1 MQSGVGAQQYRR
13 DVASM
18 RLCDKESQRPWERER
33 WELAKECQER
43 GVRLLRNARNEAR
56 YTAPC
61 DGLVVGG
68 TFAAEGARCI
78 VSISIVRVYTR
89 RTYMCVCESI

>member
-43 GVRLLRNARNEAR
+43 GVRLLRNARNEA
-56 YTAPC
+56 PVSFK
-61 DGLVVGG
+61 L
-68 TFAAEGARCI
+68 I
-78 VSISIVRVYTR
+78 VSFILLSNYEVGLWLGP
-89 RTYMCVCESI
+89 